1 MNEES
6 VYVNLK
12 VIALIQPF
20 QRINTR
26 TTLFK
31 LTPVENTNYATNFI
45 PEFFTRWWTGATRE
59 TDFFRLKDL
68 YMTTFDRLLDESNS
82 NGKDRLLA
90 HLRESK
96 KGLINLQKTY
106 MADDT
111 IKSRLQN
118 LLEQIDIVLE

>member
-1 MNEES
+1 

-31 LTPVENTNYATNFI
+31 LTPVENTNYMVNFI
-45 PEFFTRWWTGATRE
+45 PEFFTRWWSGATRE

-68 YMTTFDRLLDESNS
+68 YMTVFERLLDETNS
-82 NGKDRLLA
+82 EGNVRLLS
-90 HLRESK
+90 HLKESK

-106 MADDT
+106 MTDDT

-118 LLEQIDIVLE
+118 LLEQIDIVLETE